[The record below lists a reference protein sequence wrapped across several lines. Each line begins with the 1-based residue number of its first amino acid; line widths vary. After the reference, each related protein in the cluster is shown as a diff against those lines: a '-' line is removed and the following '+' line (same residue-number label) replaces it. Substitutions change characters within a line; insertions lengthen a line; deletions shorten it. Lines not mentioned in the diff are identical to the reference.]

1 MKDRKTLNSKA
12 LKAFVFA
19 YLSFLMAV
27 LLSCSSMLPMTG
39 AVVGGGVGALGG
51 PGTAALGSGAGM
63 GMGMVLKESLDEGE
77 SANVAVQQVA
87 QAVEGLGADEI
98 RNLIASQVGEQQ
110 GFVDSLIQEVYA
122 VIKLII
128 LVTAFAFIA
137 HFAYTLYRRKKG
149 NAYKEELR
157 ELKDK
162 IAFWEND
169 K

>member
-1 MKDRKTLNSKA
+1 MKDKKSLNSKA

-77 SANVAVQQVA
+77 AVQQVA

-169 K
+169 R